1 MKVLVTKIL
10 PGNWISYLS
19 KYVEDTLWK
28 ENYPPS
34 KDWIIENIR
43 DKDGIITTLTEKIDR
58 EIIDSAPKLKVISTY
73 SVGFDHIDIEYA
85 KKRGIIVTYT
95 PEVLTEA
102 TADLIFG
109 LLIAV
114 SRRIVE
120 GDKLIRE
127 GKWEIPWYPTF
138 MLGSEVYGKTLGLL
152 GMGRIAMAVMKRAK
166 GFDMNIIY
174 NSRSPHDVDAR
185 FVNLNT
191 LFMESDFLVIAVD
204 LNPTTYHIVNEEKL
218 KLMKKSSF
226 LINAS
231 RGSVIDENALIKALK
246 EGWIKGAALDVFE
259 HEPLPKDSPLISMN
273 NVILTPHLGS
283 ATIETRD
290 KMAEIAVKNLILAL
304 RGEKPIY
311 EVR

>member
-1 MKVLVTKIL
+1 MKVLVTKKL

-19 KYVEDTLWK
+19 ENVEVALWE
-28 ENYPPS
+28 ENYPPP
-34 KDWIIENIR
+34 KEWIIDNIR
-43 DKDGIITTLTEKIDR
+43 DKDGILITLTERIDK

-73 SVGFDHIDIEYA
+73 SVGFDHIDVEYA
-85 KKRGIIVTYT
+85 KKRGIIITYT

-127 GKWEIPWYPTF
+127 GKWEISWYPTF

-152 GMGRIAMAVMKRAK
+152 GMGRIARAVMRRAK

-174 NSRSPHDVDAR
+174 NSRAPHDVDAK
-185 FVNLNT
+185 FVDLNT
-191 LFMESDFLVIAVD
+191 LFSESDFLVIAVD
-204 LNPTTYHIVNEEKL
+204 LNTTTYHIVNEEKL

-231 RGSVIDENALIKALK
+231 RGPVIDENALIKALK
-246 EGWIKGAALDVFE
+246 EGWIRGAALDVFE

-273 NVILTPHLGS
+273 NVVLTPHLGS